1 MRWAVGV
8 QTDPVTLVTGKLE
21 GALEKAL
28 NSIDPE
34 NKVTFPR
41 KPTDVG
47 ELITELLKA
56 RGEIELA
63 QI

>member
-1 MRWAVGV
+1 LIDLRWAVGV

-28 NSIDPE
+28 NSIDPA

-56 RGEIELA
+56 RGEI
-63 QI
+63 